1 MMIVLDNISKEF
13 NGQMVLN
20 GINLSVR
27 DREIMVLL
35 GPSGC
40 GKTTLLK
47 IIAGLIKQDRGSV
60 IINDEL
66 MDNYPPQ
73 ERNVGFVFQ
82 EYALFPHKNVYE
94 NIAFGL
100 KIRKL
105 QESEI
110 KSRVNEIMEILEIQ
124 HIKDKKISQISGGQ
138 KQRVALARA
147 LVIDPSVLL
156 MDEPLSALDPVL
168 RERLR
173 EELREILK
181 KLGITGLYVTH
192 DLTEAMLL
200 GDSVAVMNKGILQQ
214 VGKPEE
220 IFYHPKNEFV
230 AKFVGVKNILK
241 GTILKLEKDDAI
253 VEINN
258 NNSKFNIKVKKYPIF
273 ERVREISLCIHP
285 EDVILENIKNRR
297 EIVKKYPK
305 DYNILRGKVIDIIPN
320 GSLLKVTVDIGPLD
334 LYSITTRNLL
344 DYEIGDEVVVLFSKD
359 APHPLCGKK
368 CDLDKKR
375 SCKCRGFKK

>member
-1 MMIVLDNISKEF
+1 MIVLDNISKEF
-13 NGQMVLN
+13 NRQMVLN
-20 GINLSVR
+20 EINLSVR

-47 IIAGLIKQDRGSV
+47 IIAGLIKQDRGSI

-181 KLGITGLYVTH
+181 KLGVTGLYVTH

-230 AKFVGVKNILK
+230 ANFVGVKNILK
-241 GTILKLEKDDAI
+241 GALLKLEKNNAI

-258 NNSKFNIKVKKYPIF
+258 NNLKFNIKVKKYPIF

-285 EDVILENIKNRR
+285 EDIILENIKNMV
-297 EIVKKYPK
+297 EIFKKYPR
-305 DYNILRGKVIDIIPN
+305 DYNIIRGKVIDIIPN

-344 DYEIGDEVVVLFSKD
+344 DYEIGDEVIVLFSKD

-368 CDLDKKR
+368 CDSDKKR
-375 SCKCRGFKK
+375 SCKCRI

>member
-1 MMIVLDNISKEF
+1 MIVLDNISKEF
-13 NGQMVLN
+13 NRQMVLN

-47 IIAGLIKQDRGSV
+47 IIAGLIKQDRGSI
-60 IINDEL
+60 IINDES

-73 ERNVGFVFQ
+73 ERNIGFVFQ

-124 HIKDKKISQISGGQ
+124 HIRNKRISQISGGQ

-181 KLGITGLYVTH
+181 KLGVTGLYVTH

-258 NNSKFNIKVKKYPIF
+258 NNLKFNIKVKKYPIF

-285 EDVILENIKNRR
+285 EDVILENIKNMG
-297 EIVKKYPK
+297 EIVKKYPR
-305 DYNILRGKVIDIIPN
+305 DYNIIRGKVIDIIPN

-344 DYEIGDEVVVLFSKD
+344 DYEIGDEVIVLFSKE

-368 CDLDKKR
+368 CDSNKKR
-375 SCKCRGFKK
+375 SCKCRFKK

>member
-1 MMIVLDNISKEF
+1 MIVLDNISKEF

-47 IIAGLIKQDRGSV
+47 IIAGLIKQDRGSI
-60 IINDEL
+60 IINDES

-73 ERNVGFVFQ
+73 ERNIGFVFQ

-124 HIKDKKISQISGGQ
+124 HIKDKRISQISGGQ

-181 KLGITGLYVTH
+181 KLGVTGLYVTH

-241 GTILKLEKDDAI
+241 GTLLKLEKNNAI
-253 VEINN
+253 MEINN
-258 NNSKFNIKVKKYPIF
+258 NNLKFNIKVKKYPIF

-285 EDVILENIKNRR
+285 EDVILENIKNMG
-297 EIVKKYPK
+297 EIFKKYPR
-305 DYNILRGKVIDIIPN
+305 DYNIIRGKVIGIIPN

-344 DYEIGDEVVVLFSKD
+344 DYEIGDEVMVLFSKE

-368 CDLDKKR
+368 CNSDKKR

>member
-1 MMIVLDNISKEF
+1 MIVLDNISKEF
-13 NGQMVLN
+13 NRQMVLN

-47 IIAGLIKQDRGSV
+47 IIAGLIKQDRGS
-60 IINDEL
+60 ILINDES

-73 ERNVGFVFQ
+73 ERNIGFVFQ

-124 HIKDKKISQISGGQ
+124 HIRNKRISQISGGQ

-147 LVIDPSVLL
+147 LVIDPCVLL

-181 KLGITGLYVTH
+181 KLGVTGLYVTH

-200 GDSVAVMNKGILQQ
+200 GDGVAVMNKGVLQQ
-214 VGKPEE
+214 VGKPDE

-241 GTILKLEKDDAI
+241 GTLLNLEKDNAI
-253 VEINN
+253 IEINN
-258 NNSKFNIKVKKYPIF
+258 NNLKFNIKVKKYPIF

-285 EDVILENIKNRR
+285 EDVMLENIKNME
-297 EIVKKYPK
+297 EIFKKYPR
-305 DYNILRGKVIDIIPN
+305 DYNIIRGKVIDIIPN

-344 DYEIGDEVVVLFSKD
+344 DYEIGDEVIVLFSKE
-359 APHPLCGKK
+359 ASHPLCGKK
-368 CDLDKKR
+368 CGSNKKR
-375 SCKCRGFKK
+375 SCKCRI

>member
-1 MMIVLDNISKEF
+1 MIVLDNISKEF

>member
-1 MMIVLDNISKEF
+1 MIVLDNISKEF
-13 NGQMVLN
+13 NRQMVLN
-20 GINLSVR
+20 EINLSVR

-47 IIAGLIKQDRGSV
+47 IIAGLIKQDRGSI

-156 MDEPLSALDPVL
+156 MDEPLSALDP
-168 RERLR
+168 
-173 EELREILK
+173 
-181 KLGITGLYVTH
+181 
-192 DLTEAMLL
+192 
-200 GDSVAVMNKGILQQ
+200 
-214 VGKPEE
+214 
-220 IFYHPKNEFV
+220 
-230 AKFVGVKNILK
+230 
-241 GTILKLEKDDAI
+241 
-253 VEINN
+253 
-258 NNSKFNIKVKKYPIF
+258 
-273 ERVREISLCIHP
+273 
-285 EDVILENIKNRR
+285 
-297 EIVKKYPK
+297 
-305 DYNILRGKVIDIIPN
+305 
-320 GSLLKVTVDIGPLD
+320 
-334 LYSITTRNLL
+334 
-344 DYEIGDEVVVLFSKD
+344 
-359 APHPLCGKK
+359 
-368 CDLDKKR
+368 
-375 SCKCRGFKK
+375 